1 MNTDSPYIV
10 YCQRDNERAS
20 VLKAEKGYVVVC
32 NKCHRAEYGRTLE
45 QALKCF
51 EAEDIEV
58 SKGAYIDAM
67 EYAAGAAPER

>member
-1 MNTDSPYIV
+1 MWIESTSPYIV

-20 VLKAEKGYVVVC
+20 VLKVENGYVVLC

-51 EAEDIEV
+51 EAED
-58 SKGAYIDAM
+58 M
-67 EYAAGAAPER
+67 EANNG